1 MNFIVHK
8 KIEVQVAMIV
18 SEVLDVLI
26 AIIIN
31 LVTQA
36 EFSLLSLHNLIMCGI
51 LVLLVVV
58 HIICSVI
65 QHNASVKARNKKLLK
80 AFQDHGGYDTFAE
93 EMKECIKHRDY
104 RSMKDLR
111 KMVDLVER

>member
-1 MNFIVHK
+1 MEFIVNK
-8 KIEVQVAMIV
+8 KIEIQAILIFSEILDIV
-18 SEVLDVLI
+18 ISVM
-26 AIIIN
+26 IN

-36 EFSLLSLHNLIMCGI
+36 DFTILSPHNLITCGI
-51 LVLLVVV
+51 LIILIAA

-65 QHNASVKARNKKLLK
+65 QHNASLETRNKKLQK
-80 AFQDHGGYDTFAE
+80 AFQEHGGYDVVAE

>member
-1 MNFIVHK
+1 
-8 KIEVQVAMIV
+8 MIL
-18 SEVLDVLI
+18 SEVLDIVI
-26 AIIIN
+26 AIIVN

-36 EFSLLSLHNLIMCGI
+36 DFSFFSLHNLIMCGI
-51 LVLLVVV
+51 LVILVVA
-58 HIICSVI
+58 HILCSVI
-65 QHNASVKARNKKLLK
+65 QHNATLQARNKKLQK
-80 AFQDHGGYDTFAE
+80 ALQDHGGYDTVAE

>member
-1 MNFIVHK
+1 MEFIVK
-8 KIEVQVAMIV
+8 NKIVIQSAMIF
-18 SEVLDVLI
+18 SEIFDVVI

-31 LVTQA
+31 LVTEA
-36 EFSLLSLHNLIMCGI
+36 DFSIFSVHNLIMCGI
-51 LVLLVVV
+51 LVIVVTA

-65 QHNASVKARNKKLLK
+65 QHNATLQARNKKLQK
-80 AFQDHGGYDTFAE
+80 AFQDHGGYDAVAE